1 MKMKSRM
8 LRLKD
13 LNIDPKNCAQSRRS
27 LLIKAMADLEG
38 KKVHCMNCAGT
49 CCTFVANSMQITP
62 IEALEILEGLN
73 LNIKQQ
79 DELISKLKETISHY
93 RLDQELS
100 TGKKGIS
107 HLRRTYTCPFFSP
120 GPKGCSLSRSIKP
133 YGCLAFNPKIEDDNG
148 SECASDISLL
158 EKRENENTLFEA
170 EANKKIS
177 EAYNLSWSKMDL
189 PRALLYFLQKTQF
202 DV

>member
-1 MKMKSRM
+1 M
-8 LRLKD
+8 LRLKE
-13 LNIDPKNCAQSRRS
+13 LNIDPKNNAQSRRS
-27 LLIKAMADLEG
+27 LLITAMADLEG
-38 KKVHCMNCAGT
+38 KKVHCMNCSGT

-62 IEALEILEGLN
+62 LESLEILEGLN
-73 LNIKQQ
+73 LSKEQA
-79 DELISKLKETISHY
+79 DELIAKLKETILHY

-107 HLRRTYTCPFFSP
+107 TLRRTYTCPFFTP

-148 SECASDISLL
+148 SACASDIPLL
-158 EKRENENTLFEA
+158 ELRENENVSFET

-177 EAYNLSWSKMDL
+177 EAYKLSWSKMDL
-189 PRALLYFLQKTQF
+189 PRALLYFLEKINF
-202 DV
+202 DA